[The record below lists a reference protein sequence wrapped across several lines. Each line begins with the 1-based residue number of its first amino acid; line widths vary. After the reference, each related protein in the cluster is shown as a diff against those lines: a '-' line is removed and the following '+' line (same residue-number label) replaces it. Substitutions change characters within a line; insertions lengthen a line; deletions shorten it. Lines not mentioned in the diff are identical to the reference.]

1 MPELPLLR
9 LPAAEPANP
18 KSPPRGGSS
27 VARPNRA
34 RQGARLDPRFERL
47 QNVAA
52 NPAQIMALREDPA
65 SIAPERAIVFEVE
78 GSLDDFYAQAK
89 AIGLDYLGDFEDD
102 LPPSEDFFDKKKPG
116 KTLSARV
123 YLAMP
128 DTQALQELL
137 SLWNRFKKNER
148 MPTGKG
154 AWRNLFEQLVD
165 VRAWG
170 PKDRIPDESLIYW
183 EEDLA
188 RAPDEPVRIEL
199 ELWFYENEPRRAAAF
214 ARLET
219 SIAAAG
225 GALIHRSVIPE
236 IRYDGALVEVPA
248 QHAKSLIA
256 ERNVTLALADEVMFL
271 RPQSVLREPGTAEIE
286 GADTAPA
293 AVAPDLASDE
303 PLVALLDGFPV
314 QNHAR
319 LAGRLMIDDP
329 EGLEAAYPVARR
341 EHGTAMAS
349 LIVHGDLGRN
359 EAAVR
364 RPLYVRPILRPN
376 QHGDERTDA
385 DRLVVD
391 VIYQAV
397 RRIKEGEADLPPVAP
412 SVFAINL
419 SLGDEKRPFARMMSP
434 LARLLDFLS
443 YRYRVLFL
451 VSAGNVTHKFPV
463 PAFNTSN
470 EFEAATPEEREREML
485 NALNANKSQRTL
497 LSPGESVNALTI
509 GASNDG
515 SAYTAQLPNGRYDA
529 FTVPDLPNV
538 ASAMGLG
545 FKRAVKPDLLFDGG
559 RIPVQIVASGAGL
572 EVRPATTGAKHFG
585 GLVAQPSP
593 VGGDRYENYTCGT
606 SMATALAARAAQRIS
621 ETLLD
626 LDGGSNHADID
637 PRFMALAVKALL
649 VHGSQWSS
657 KAAVLDEM
665 FEPQGKGSHLVRRD
679 DIARLLGYGVPE
691 INRVLDCTS
700 SRATLLGW
708 GEIGA
713 DTFLRYRIP
722 LPDDLDGKIAGRTA
736 AVTLA
741 WFSPVNPRHKG
752 YRVAALDVSAAS
764 DEKYWIVED
773 RHSLQPTDKAVVRGT
788 VFHERR
794 LGESAKVFVDDG
806 HLVLRVSCRATAG
819 ELLEPV
825 PFALA
830 VSFEVAADAGIPVYQ
845 RIREKLDLMVQAQI
859 KAPV

>member
-1 MPELPLLR
+1 M
-9 LPAAEPANP
+9 
-18 KSPPRGGSS
+18 
-27 VARPNRA
+27 RPNRA
-34 RQGARLDPRFERL
+34 RQVERLEPRFERL
-47 QNVAA
+47 QKVAED
-52 NPAQIMALREDPA
+52 PEQIMSLREDPA

-78 GSLDDFYAQAK
+78 GSLDDFYSQAK
-89 AIGLDYLGDFEDD
+89 AIGLDYLGDFEDE
-102 LPPSEDFFDKKKPG
+102 LVPSDDFFDKKKPG
-116 KTLSARV
+116 KTLPARI

-128 DTQALQELL
+128 DTQALRELV

-154 AWRNLFEQLVD
+154 AWRNLFEQLVE

-183 EEDLA
+183 EEELS
-188 RAPDEPVRIEL
+188 RSPDAPVRIEL
-199 ELWFYENEPRRAAAF
+199 ELWFYENEIRRAAGF
-214 ARLET
+214 ARLQAAI
-219 SIAAAG
+219 SAAG

-248 QHAKSLIA
+248 QHAKSLTA

-271 RPQSVLREPGTAEIE
+271 RPQSVLQEPGAAETE
-286 GADTAPA
+286 GTDTAPA
-293 AVAPDLASDE
+293 AGEPEFSSSE

-329 EGLEAAYPVARR
+329 EGLEATYEVRHRA
-341 EHGTAMAS
+341 HGTAMAS

-359 EAAVR
+359 EAAIR
-364 RPLYVRPILRPN
+364 RPLYVRPILRPD
-376 QHGDERTDA
+376 QHGDERTHA

-391 VIYQAV
+391 VIYRAV
-397 RRIKEGEADLPPVAP
+397 RRIKEGEAGSPAVAP

-419 SLGDEKRPFARMMSP
+419 SLGDAKRPFARMMSP
-434 LARLLDFLS
+434 LARVIDFLS
-443 YRYRVLFL
+443 HKYRVLFL
-451 VSAGNVTHKFPV
+451 VSAGNITHKFPV
-463 PAFNTSN
+463 SAFNTLSD
-470 EFEAATPEEREREML
+470 FEAANPEEREWEVL
-485 NALNANKSQRTL
+485 KALNANKSQRTM
-497 LSPGESVNALTI
+497 LSPAESVNALTI

-515 SAYTAQLPNGRYDA
+515 SAFTGQLPNGRYDV

-559 RIPVQIVASGAGL
+559 RIPIQIVASGAGL
-572 EVRPATTGAKHFG
+572 EIRPATTGARHFG

-626 LDGGSNHADID
+626 LDGGSNHADIE

-649 VHGSQWSS
+649 VHGSRWSS
-657 KAAVLDEM
+657 KAAMLDEA

-691 INRVLDCTS
+691 IDRVLDCTS

-708 GEIGA
+708 GEISA
-713 DTFLRYRIP
+713 NTFLRYRIP
-722 LPDDLDGKIAGRTA
+722 LPDDLDGKIVGRSA

-741 WFSPVNPRHKG
+741 WFSPVNPRHRG
-752 YRVAALDVSAAS
+752 YRMAGLDVSAAS
-764 DEKYWIVED
+764 EEKYWIVED
-773 RHSLQPTDKAVVRGT
+773 RDSLQPTDKAVVRGT

-794 LGESAKVFVDDG
+794 LGGSAKVFVDDG
-806 HLVLRVSCRATAG
+806 YLELRVSCRASAG
-819 ELLEPV
+819 ELAEPI

-830 VSFEVAADAGIPVYQ
+830 VSFEAAVDAGIPVYQ
-845 RIREKLDLMVQAQI
+845 RIREKLDLLVQAQI
-859 KAPV
+859 KAPA